1 LTRMIGCKDLQIN
14 LLLMFIVKK
23 IFFYLTGDSGGTA
36 FVDTFNG
43 LHKGS
48 MQAPGN
54 TSEGNS

>member
-1 LTRMIGCKDLQIN
+1 
-14 LLLMFIVKK
+14 MFIVKK

-48 MQAPGN
+48 MQTPGN
-54 TSEGNS
+54 TRVMISVFFGFQ

>member
-1 LTRMIGCKDLQIN
+1 MIGCKDLQIN